1 MYSKQYTTT
10 PIVSCQDFA
19 TSSIN
24 ASFGAKTDIA
34 KLAIQKNCKK
44 EYTGLEIDSE
54 VADALFF
61 SKACRCAIKSGKL
74 SEISKVKK
82 TLRLCEL

>member
-1 MYSKQYTTT
+1 M
-10 PIVSCQDFA
+10 
-19 TSSIN
+19 TSEKLERLKYK
-24 ASFGAKTDIA
+24 AKTDIA

-74 SEISKVKK
+74 SEMSKVKK